1 MCLIVNDIVL
11 DVLNQIKLYI
21 LRETAQ
27 FTKKKKKKK
36 QLRRTGQKSL
46 TSEKIH
52 EDFPIKLKSD
62 QLRKSSLLISVEI
75 NAFFIQK

>member
-11 DVLNQIKLYI
+11 DILNQIKLYI
-21 LRETAQ
+21 LHETAQ
-27 FTKKKKKKK
+27 FTKKKKKK

-52 EDFPIKLKSD
+52 EDFPISLKSD